1 VRCLPECLL
10 PCAQGVQTCVGG
22 YDLVTGVRL
31 GRVDL
36 RTPAVALMFSRDGSL
51 LVVATQV
58 CICRS
63 EIRANLVNR
72 APSCLFVELP

>member
-1 VRCLPECLL
+1 MQQRPIGAAYAPLTCAAVAVYSWPLL
-10 PCAQGVQTCVGG
+10 CGVPQGVQTCVGG

-58 CICRS
+58 R
-63 EIRANLVNR
+63 V
-72 APSCLFVELP
+72 